1 MVEKEE
7 KKEVVEAVAEE
18 AKKVVEAVAE
28 KAEVVAEDAKKS
40 VEVEGTE
47 TGMSELLAEEAVT
60 IKKEAP
66 DVESNEGS
74 EEVEVQ
80 GGWAPKTEVG
90 KLVKSGKITNIDTVL
105 DAGKK
110 ILEIEVIDLLLPNAQ
125 SELLLIGQS
134 KGKFGGGQR
143 RVFRQTQKKTREGN
157 KPSFSTVAVV
167 GNNNGY
173 VGLGYGKAKE
183 TVPARE
189 KAFRNAKLNIFKI
202 RRGAGSWE
210 DASTE
215 PHSIPFAVE
224 GRCGSVRLKLMPA
237 PKGTGLCIEKECAKI
252 LKLAGIKDVWSKT
265 IGQTKTKMNTIAAC
279 ERALRKLMK
288 VKVDPDTVQ
297 ALHVLEGCDDAY
309 VAPEVDPEE
318 EAKAKR
324 GRFKGKRRR

>member
-1 MVEKEE
+1 MAEKEE
-7 KKEVVEAVAEE
+7 EKKVVEAVAEETKAEDKSKEVVEAVAEGTKE
-18 AKKVVEAVAE
+18 P
-28 KAEVVAEDAKKS
+28 
-40 VEVEGTE
+40 VEVEGAE
-47 TGMSELLAEEAVT
+47 TGMSELLTEEAAV

-74 EEVEVQ
+74 DDDDEAQ
-80 GGWAPKTEVG
+80 GGWVPKTEVG
-90 KLVKSGKITNIDTVL
+90 KLVKSGKITDIDAVL

-110 ILEIEVIDLLLPNAQ
+110 ILETEVIDLLLPNAQ

-157 KPSFSTVAVV
+157 KPRFSTIAVV

-224 GRCGSVRLKLMPA
+224 GRCGSVRIKLMPA

-265 IGQTKTKMNTIAAC
+265 IGQTKTKMNTIVAC
-279 ERALRKLMK
+279 ERALRKLMR
-288 VKVDPDTVQ
+288 VKVDPETVQ

-309 VAPEVDPEE
+309 VAPEVDPEA
-318 EAKAKR
+318 EAKQ
-324 GRFKGKRRR
+324 GRFKGRRRK